1 MMPGSTGP
9 DAVFSALSDPTRREV
24 MRRLSED
31 GPTTLVELAA
41 DLPVTRQ
48 AVSKH
53 LTVLEEAG
61 LVQVS
66 GETRRRSYRLTPRPL
81 ADAMGWMVDVGAGW
95 DAAARLAP
103 APRRTREVIS
113 WNAWKGRD
121 RLLDHE

>member
-1 MMPGSTGP
+1 MMPGSRGP

-53 LTVLEEAG
+53 LLVLEEAG
-61 LVQVS
+61 LVRAS
-66 GETRRRSYRLTPRPL
+66 GDTRRRTYRLTPRPL

-95 DAAARLAP
+95 DERLDAL
-103 APRRTREVIS
+103 RRHVERG
-113 WNAWKGRD
+113 K
-121 RLLDHE
+121 